1 MRVGHT
7 FDWKSAPLSDFQF
20 AIAVA
25 LLYVL
30 LVLVHYSS
38 VTVQMSMTIPNTKAF
53 VSLHNIVLM
62 VASLVMF
69 SGCLYEVIYRSIE
82 ESSITWLFCENK
94 ETTSQ
99 GSLWFYVYLYYLSKF
114 YELLDTVLQMFS

>member
-1 MRVGHT
+1 MRVGHN
-7 FDWKSAPLSDFQF
+7 FDWKSAPLRDFQF

-25 LLYVL
+25 LLYLL

-38 VTVQMSMTIPNTKAF
+38 VTVQMSMTIPNTKTF
-53 VSLHNIVLM
+53 VSLHNIILM

-82 ESSITWLFCENK
+82 ESSITWYIKKNTILIAHHIIDVSCCP
-94 ETTSQ
+94 
-99 GSLWFYVYLYYLSKF
+99 VRI
-114 YELLDTVLQMFS
+114 